1 MGFWTISRKLTIIG
15 GAIIVVAI
23 MIVIGVTQIAFNN
36 YGKSANNL
44 TQNLVTS
51 DLDHII
57 QGAYHLV
64 NTQNRVLQDLLDKN
78 SNTGLY
84 ILKKEGGL
92 NTSTSTIIQWQIRNE
107 LSGESQEIN
116 LPSLIVGTTRVLKND
131 DPRQTSLWI
140 DTLYELFGGRSVL
153 FQVINPEGDLLRI
166 SSNII
171 EDGKRN
177 IGSYIPAVHPDGTND
192 ELISALKAGESYHRL
207 EFIMN
212 SWYVTKTTPLYRGN
226 GEWLGAFQVAVPLDQ
241 STAIQNSLN
250 TIKVGQ
256 TGYVWAVKAQ
266 GETRGDLVVVKP
278 GQTNTALWNV
288 KDSDGNPYMQTLIQ
302 QALQAKGEIT
312 ANRFLLP
319 GPSGQGSRGVLTR
332 VVYFEPWDWVIG
344 VYAYEEEVL
353 QELTALETYRKS
365 LSLTFGLIGLG
376 VMLLFVVVMIFFGN
390 QISRPLQVITRA
402 AERLATG
409 NLNQQLQQTTN
420 DEIGMLAIAFRKMIS
435 YMQEMAAVAT
445 RISQGD
451 LTQNID
457 SRGEHDQLGKAFN
470 QMVIALREM
479 VRDLTT
485 QANSL
490 SASANELNSAAENS
504 EVTLNQIFSTIHQVT
519 EGAQQQAS
527 SLTQT
532 ASSMNQLEQ
541 SIENIIQGA
550 SEQEAAVDDVR
561 NLTGQLQSSIQS
573 VAQKAIEGAGQSA
586 QADQKSQDGVQAALQ
601 NQAVMEAIAARFSQA
616 LEKVKHMSDRSHQ
629 ISSIVETINE
639 IASQTNLLALNA
651 AIEAAR
657 AGDQGKGFAVVADE
671 VRKLAERSA
680 SATKEITLLIK
691 DVQNSAAAAVTS
703 VNQGVEEVDQGE
715 VRVKQSGQVLQS
727 IRETAAAVRSQVQAI
742 ETTATEMSVSSSG
755 LMNSMQQVSRV
766 VQQNQT
772 ATHLMNTAAVNVS
785 QAIENVAS
793 ISQENSASA
802 EEVNAATDE
811 MRSQIREVAASADLL
826 SGMSGDLLQVIQRF
840 RMPENAEEAATTE
853 FYNERA
859 YFMNIANKQIFLV
872 DFSNIHG
879 HNPYPKIIEAA
890 QQQIFAQPPASLLMM
905 VDITR
910 ASYNKKVLSDLQ
922 KFAQENKPYVRHS
935 AIIGVSGLTKIAL
948 ITISKLTGR
957 EFVTFPTRQ
966 EAIDWLVQQ

>member
-36 YGKSANNL
+36 YGKSVNNL

-84 ILKKEGGL
+84 ILEKEGGL

-116 LPSLIVGTTRVLKND
+116 LPSLIVGTTRVIKNE
-131 DPRQTSLWI
+131 DPEQTSLWI
-140 DTLYELFGGRSVL
+140 DTLFELFGGRAVL

-177 IGSYIPAVHPDGTND
+177 IGSYIPAVHPDGTSD
-192 ELISALKAGESYHRL
+192 ELISALKAGDSYRRL

-250 TIKVGQ
+250 AIKVGQ

-278 GQTNTALWNV
+278 GQTNTALWNA

-302 QALQAKGEIT
+302 QALLAKGEIT

-319 GPSGQGSRGVLTR
+319 GPSGQKSRGVLTR

-353 QELTALETYRKS
+353 QELTALETYRKG

-376 VMLLFVVVMIFFGN
+376 VMILFVVVMIFFGK

-420 DEIGMLAIAFRKMIS
+420 DEIGMLAIAFQKMIS

-457 SRGEHDQLGKAFN
+457 SRGEHDQLGTAFS
-470 QMVIALREM
+470 QMVIALRDM

-490 SASANELNSAAENS
+490 SASANELNAAAENS

-561 NLTGQLQSSIQS
+561 NLTGQLQTSIQS
-573 VAQKAIEGAGQSA
+573 VAQKAVEGAGQSA

-629 ISSIVETINE
+629 IGSIVETINE

-680 SATKEITLLIK
+680 SATKEITALIK

-755 LMNSMQQVSRV
+755 LVHSMQQVSRV
-766 VQQNQT
+766 VQQNQA
-772 ATHLMNTAAVNVS
+772 ATRLMNTAAVNVS

-840 RMPENAEEAATTE
+840 RMPENAENTAAIE

-859 YFMNIANKQIFLV
+859 YFINIADKQIFLV
-872 DFSNIHG
+872 DFSNIHA
-879 HNPYPKIIEAA
+879 HNPYPNIIEAA

-910 ASYNKKVLSDLQ
+910 ASYNKKVLSELQ
-922 KFAQENKPYVRHS
+922 KFAQGNKPYVRHS